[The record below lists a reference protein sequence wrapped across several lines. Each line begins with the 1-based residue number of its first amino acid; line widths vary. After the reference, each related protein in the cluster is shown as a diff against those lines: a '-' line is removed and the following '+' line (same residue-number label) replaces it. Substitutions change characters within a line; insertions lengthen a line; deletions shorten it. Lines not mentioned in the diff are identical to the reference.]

1 MASIARP
8 PGGVREVVKA
18 LMREHQSPTRADLSD
33 EHPQDPPLAP
43 SILQQNGQVTT
54 SPPGSPTKPQS
65 PRLSAIREQH
75 WDTPSRRTGPPRS
88 ISYNY
93 SISGS
98 YPTSRANSHEEHE
111 IEEYPSI
118 RLPSSESGE
127 EWEDPD
133 PDHAQDFL
141 PATSPF
147 RGALEY
153 QDPEQREK
161 EREGAE
167 KRQKRRDSYFH
178 DVFNPSRWIA
188 DSPKEEHA
196 PPPALSTVSSE
207 VDDVLSQRAQSHRH
221 ARSPTMQ
228 SGTPSA
234 MSSPLPPAR
243 RTKSL
248 PHIQRQ
254 TSTSVKSPSAPKWG
268 RLKSLLPHIAAQSKE
283 HAPPAASEVVSP
295 AVNITDELIAGGL
308 STLMLRFWFE
318 RDDKG
323 HRRVPLLF
331 HRLRIRVSDSLH
343 PLHGS
348 KAVFRIEC
356 EYANGAARW
365 VVYRQLREFLSLHTH
380 YTFANAYNRNIDAL
394 PDFPRAG
401 ESCPVVVLGR
411 GLTRSFPGI
420 PYFNFLKERSSDFS
434 RADFARLQRESL
446 ENYLIGLIRAVVRH
460 SFIQ

>member
-18 LMREHQSPTRADLSD
+18 LIREHHPPTGDHGD
-33 EHPQDPPLAP
+33 EHPQDPPIAT
-43 SILQQNGQVTT
+43 SILQRSSPPTT

-93 SISGS
+93 SIAGS
-98 YPTSRANSHEEHE
+98 HPTSRANSHEEHE

-133 PDHAQDFL
+133 PDHAGDFL
-141 PATSPF
+141 PAMSPF

-161 EREGAE
+161 EREMVE
-167 KRQKRRDSYFH
+167 KRQRRRDSYFH
-178 DVFNPSRWIA
+178 DVFNPSRWIS

-196 PPPALSTVSSE
+196 PGPALTAVSSE
-207 VDDVLSQRAQSHRH
+207 VDDVLSQRAFSHRH
-221 ARSPTMQ
+221 ARSPTMLSQ
-228 SGTPSA
+228 TPSA
-234 MSSPLPPAR
+234 VSSPLPATR

-248 PHIQRQ
+248 SHIEREN
-254 TSTSVKSPSAPKWG
+254 SVKSPSAPKWG
-268 RLKSLLPHIAAQSKE
+268 RLRSLLPHIAAQSKE
-283 HAPPAASEVVSP
+283 HAPAPASEVVSP
-295 AVNITDELIAGGL
+295 QVNITDELIAGGL

-318 RDDKG
+318 RDEKG

-331 HRLRIRVSDSLH
+331 HRLRIRISDSLH

-380 YTFANAYNRNIDAL
+380 YTFANAYSRNIETL

-401 ESCPVVVLGR
+401 M
-411 GLTRSFPGI
+411 
-420 PYFNFLKERSSDFS
+420 YFVF
-434 RADFARLQRESL
+434 
-446 ENYLIGLIRAVVRH
+446 
-460 SFIQ
+460 